1 MKINATRSITLMAV
15 PKKRRSKAKGRTRLS
30 NWKSKGRK
38 AADKALNLAKS
49 LVKKR
54 STFLFD
60 PKKKKVEDNPSLD
73 ENNDVKIEQ
82 TTEDTIT
89 EE

>member
-1 MKINATRSITLMAV
+1 MAV

-30 NWKSKGRK
+30 NWKSKGRT

-49 LVKKR
+49 IVKKR

-60 PKKKKVEDNPSLD
+60 PKKKKVEDNSNQD
-73 ENNDVKIEQ
+73 ENNNVKMEQ
-82 TTEDTIT
+82 TAEDNIT

>member
-1 MKINATRSITLMAV
+1 MAV

-30 NWKSKGRK
+30 NWKSKGRT

-49 LVKKR
+49 IVKKR

-60 PKKKKVEDNPSLD
+60 PKKKKVEDNLSSD
-73 ENNDVKIEQ
+73 ENNDVKNEQ
-82 TTEDTIT
+82 IPEDNIT
-89 EE
+89 KE

>member
-1 MKINATRSITLMAV
+1 MAV

-30 NWKSKGRK
+30 NWKSKGRT

-49 LVKKR
+49 IVKKR

-60 PKKKKVEDNPSLD
+60 PKKKKVEDNSSSD
-73 ENNDVKIEQ
+73 ENNDVKNEQ
-82 TTEDTIT
+82 IPEDNIT

>member
-1 MKINATRSITLMAV
+1 MAV

-30 NWKSKGRK
+30 NWKSKGRT

-49 LVKKR
+49 IVKKR

-60 PKKKKVEDNPSLD
+60 PKKKKVEENSSQG
-73 ENNDVKIEQ
+73 ENNDNKIEQ
-82 TTEDTIT
+82 TSEDNIT

>member
-1 MKINATRSITLMAV
+1 MAV

-30 NWKSKGRK
+30 NWKSKGRT

-49 LVKKR
+49 IVKKR

-60 PKKKKVEDNPSLD
+60 PKKKKVEENSNQD
-73 ENNDVKIEQ
+73 ENNNVKMEQ
-82 TTEDTIT
+82 TTEDNIT

>member
-1 MKINATRSITLMAV
+1 MAV

-30 NWKSKGRK
+30 NWKFKGHT

-49 LVKKR
+49 IVKKR

-60 PKKKKVEDNPSLD
+60 PKKKKVEENTD
-73 ENNDVKIEQ
+73 ENNDGKIEQ
-82 TTEDTIT
+82 TTEDNIT

>member
-1 MKINATRSITLMAV
+1 MAV

-30 NWKSKGRK
+30 NWKSKGRT

-49 LVKKR
+49 IVKKR

-60 PKKKKVEDNPSLD
+60 PKKKKVEDNSSSD
-73 ENNDVKIEQ
+73 KNNDVKNEQ
-82 TTEDTIT
+82 IPEDNIT

>member
-1 MKINATRSITLMAV
+1 MAV

-30 NWKSKGRK
+30 NWKSKGRT

-49 LVKKR
+49 IVKKR

-60 PKKKKVEDNPSLD
+60 PKKKKVEENSNQD
-73 ENNDVKIEQ
+73 ENNNVKMEQ
-82 TTEDTIT
+82 TAEDNIT

>member
-1 MKINATRSITLMAV
+1 MAV

-30 NWKSKGRK
+30 NWKSKGRT

-49 LVKKR
+49 IVKKR

-60 PKKKKVEDNPSLD
+60 PKKKKVEDNLGLD
-73 ENNDVKIEQ
+73 ENNDIKIEQ
-82 TTEDTIT
+82 TAEDNIT

>member
-1 MKINATRSITLMAV
+1 MAV

-30 NWKSKGRK
+30 NWKSKGRT

-49 LVKKR
+49 IVKKR

-60 PKKKKVEDNPSLD
+60 PKKKKVEENSNQD
-73 ENNDVKIEQ
+73 ENKNVKMEQ
-82 TTEDTIT
+82 TAEDNIT

>member
-1 MKINATRSITLMAV
+1 MAV

-30 NWKSKGRK
+30 NWKAKGRT

-49 LVKKR
+49 IVKKR

-60 PKKKKVEDNPSLD
+60 PKKKKVEENSSPD
-73 ENNDVKIEQ
+73 ENNDVKMAQ
-82 TTEDTIT
+82 TGEDNIT